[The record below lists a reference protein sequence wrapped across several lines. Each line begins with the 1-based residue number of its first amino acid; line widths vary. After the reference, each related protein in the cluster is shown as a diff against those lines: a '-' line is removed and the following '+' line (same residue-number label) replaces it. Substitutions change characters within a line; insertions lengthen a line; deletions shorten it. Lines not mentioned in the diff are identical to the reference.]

1 MSTKHLLL
9 VYVLLQISTLS
20 LQSLHMLA
28 QGPQAFAAPFGPK
41 YAQEWGCVCVH
52 SLSAL
57 VVLMLGP
64 PLLLRW
70 KIGHRWLG
78 RLYLLSA
85 VVAGLSGIPLSVRA
99 EGSPASF
106 LILSLLWLRAA
117 WGAYQTAR
125 ARQWK
130 EHRHWVQV
138 HYLLAWSAVFLRL
151 GLGVSE
157 HLGVPLGQVTLPLA
171 WLSWQP
177 GFWLGWWRRL
187 W

>member
-1 MSTKHLLL
+1 MTTKRLL
-9 VYVLLQISTLS
+9 VCYVLLQISALSFQS
-20 LQSLHMLA
+20 LQMLT

-41 YAQEWGCVCVH
+41 YAQEWGCICLH
-52 SLSAL
+52 SVSA
-57 VVLMLGP
+57 VIVLMLGP

-78 RLYLLSA
+78 KLYLLSA
-85 VVAGLSGIPLSVRA
+85 LVAGLSGIPLAVRA

-106 LILSLLWLRAA
+106 LLLSMLWLRAA
-117 WGAYQTAR
+117 WGAYRTAR
-125 ARQWK
+125 
-130 EHRHWVQV
+130 EHRWKVHRQWVQV

-157 HLGVPLGQVTLPLA
+157 HLDIPLGKVIVPLA

>member
-1 MSTKHLLL
+1 LLF
-9 VYVLLQISTLS
+9 YVLLQISTLS
-20 LQSLHMLA
+20 LQSLQMLA
-28 QGPQAFAAPFGPK
+28 EGPQAFAAPFGPK
-41 YAQEWGCVCVH
+41 YAQEWGWVCLH
-52 SLSAL
+52 SFSAI
-57 VVLMLGP
+57 VVLLLGP

-70 KIGHRWLG
+70 KIAHRWLG
-78 RLYLLSA
+78 RIYLVSA
-85 VVAGLSGIPLSVRA
+85 VLAGLSGIPLCLRA

-106 LILSLLWLRAA
+106 LILTLLWLRAA

-125 ARQWK
+125 ARRWL

-138 HYLLAWSAVFLRL
+138 HYL
-151 GLGVSE
+151 
-157 HLGVPLGQVTLPLA
+157 LA